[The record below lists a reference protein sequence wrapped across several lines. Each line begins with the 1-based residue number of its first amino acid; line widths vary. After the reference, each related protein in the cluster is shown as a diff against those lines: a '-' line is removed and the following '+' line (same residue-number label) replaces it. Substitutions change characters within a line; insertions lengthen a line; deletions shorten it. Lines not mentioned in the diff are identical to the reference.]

1 MIARVLVAGA
11 LALLSAAALARFDA
25 NVDTKVLSEADTL
38 RLTLRADSAN
48 VSGDPDFGSL
58 GESFE
63 ILSTQRSS
71 EFRSINGQVDGSTAW
86 TLLLKP
92 KRTGTIVIPAI
103 ALGSQKSTAIEV
115 TVRELDPE
123 VKRAIAQTVFFE
135 TTYEPKQV
143 YVQGQMVVTR
153 RLFYLNGAQLYGD
166 MPNLPEV
173 PGAMVKSLGESEHT
187 TAIRDGRQYGMIE
200 QRFAVFPERSGEF
213 AVPPASVT
221 GSVRLT
227 TDAFGGGRRIGVD
240 VASDPLTIQVLPI
253 PDDYP
258 RDAAWLP
265 ATDVELLEDWPYDA
279 KAGLATGTP
288 TQRTLI
294 VRVDGNAASAIPP
307 LAIDLPAS
315 IKAYPEQP
323 KLSESQT
330 RGGIVGTRTEST
342 SLVATE
348 PGDLTLPEVRLPWWD
363 TAHHQIKVAS
373 LPARTIAVTGA
384 TIATGATA
392 KPPQRQPAA
401 EPKPAAPPAVTNEH
415 TLPQRSPIAIGVA
428 IGSAMVA
435 VVLGALA
442 AFGRR
447 RPSLAERRRS
457 ANHERHAF
465 NAFRRATGSGDAHSI
480 RRALDA
486 WLKARYG
493 ASIDAA
499 TREFTRNAAAQTAL
513 EGLNDALYRR
523 DAATR
528 FDADELR
535 RAVAAAR
542 RRTRGAGR
550 SAEFPALYPSA

>member
-200 QRFAVFPERSGEF
+200 QRFAVFPERSGEL
-213 AVPPASVT
+213 AIPPASVT

-253 PDDYP
+253 P
-258 RDAAWLP
+258 
-265 ATDVELLEDWPYDA
+265 
-279 KAGLATGTP
+279 
-288 TQRTLI
+288 
-294 VRVDGNAASAIPP
+294 
-307 LAIDLPAS
+307 
-315 IKAYPEQP
+315 
-323 KLSESQT
+323 
-330 RGGIVGTRTEST
+330 
-342 SLVATE
+342 
-348 PGDLTLPEVRLPWWD
+348 
-363 TAHHQIKVAS
+363 
-373 LPARTIAVTGA
+373 
-384 TIATGATA
+384 
-392 KPPQRQPAA
+392 
-401 EPKPAAPPAVTNEH
+401 
-415 TLPQRSPIAIGVA
+415 
-428 IGSAMVA
+428 
-435 VVLGALA
+435 
-442 AFGRR
+442 
-447 RPSLAERRRS
+447 
-457 ANHERHAF
+457 
-465 NAFRRATGSGDAHSI
+465 
-480 RRALDA
+480 
-486 WLKARYG
+486 
-493 ASIDAA
+493 
-499 TREFTRNAAAQTAL
+499 
-513 EGLNDALYRR
+513 
-523 DAATR
+523 
-528 FDADELR
+528 
-535 RAVAAAR
+535 
-542 RRTRGAGR
+542 
-550 SAEFPALYPSA
+550 

>member
-1 MIARVLVAGA
+1 MIVRSFVACV
-11 LALLSAAALARFDA
+11 LALLSAAALARFEAD
-25 NVDTKVLSEADTL
+25 VDTKVLSEADTL

-92 KRTGTIVIPAI
+92 KRTGTIVIPPI
-103 ALGSQKSTAIEV
+103 TFGSQKSTAIEV
-115 TVRELDPE
+115 TVRELDPQL
-123 VKRAIAQTVFFE
+123 KRAIAQTVFFE

-166 MPNLPEV
+166 MPNVPDV

-200 QRFAVFPERSGEF
+200 QRFAVFPERSGDL
-213 AVPPASVT
+213 AIPPASVT

-227 TDAFGGGRRIGVD
+227 DASGGGRRIGID
-240 VASDPLTIQVLPI
+240 VASDPLTVQVLPI

-307 LAIDLPAS
+307 LTIDLPAS
-315 IKAYPEQP
+315 LKAYPDQP

-348 PGDLTLPEVRLPWWD
+348 PGQLTLPEVRLPWWD
-363 TAHHQIKVAS
+363 TAHRQFKVAS

-384 TIATGATA
+384 AIPRSAPT
-392 KPPQRQPAA
+392 KSPQQQPAA
-401 EPKPAAPPAVTNEH
+401 AAPQPAAPPATNER
-415 TLPQRSPIAIGVA
+415 TVPRRPIAIAVA
-428 IGSAMVA
+428 FGAALIA

-442 AFGRR
+442 AAR
-447 RPSLAERRRS
+447 RPRPSRAERRRS
-457 ANHERHAF
+457 ANLERHAF
-465 NAFRRATGSGDAHSI
+465 DAFKRAADRGDVLPI

-493 ASIDAA
+493 ASIDVA
-499 TREFTRNAAAQTAL
+499 TREFTRDAAAQAAL
-513 EGLNDALYRR
+513 DGLNGALYRR

-528 FDADELR
+528 FDAGELR

-542 RRTRGAGR
+542 RRTHAARR